1 MIIDQ
6 LARERNAM
14 AESITQRMQDHQH
27 LLRVKMDLGMEVAAY
42 RYQALILTWAVCLTR
57 LVYTD
62 GTTRMPRRTNVSVK
76 DVQYII
82 QIFATLR
89 LFK

>member
-42 RYQALILTWAVCLTR
+42 R
-57 LVYTD
+57 
-62 GTTRMPRRTNVSVK
+62 
-76 DVQYII
+76 
-82 QIFATLR
+82 
-89 LFK
+89 